1 MSDYMNP
8 RAAHRSRRREDDRQN
23 LLAGIALL
31 TLFLVIIG
39 FAVFRPATPEPAQAH
54 ALTSVTNTASVKSGT
69 TVVRLGL
76 DNGGQ
81 WLLSAQSTKW
91 AVASIIVDPGQ
102 CVSINGGAQRCS
114 SGASLRIPLGLGQYY
129 VRRTR

>member
-8 RAAHRSRRREDDRQN
+8 RAAHTTRRDDDRRN
-23 LLAGIALL
+23 LFAGVALL

-39 FAVFRPATPEPAQAH
+39 FAVFSPPTEEPAQAH
-54 ALTSVTNTASVKSGT
+54 AMTSVTNTASVKSGT

-76 DNGGQ
+76 DGGGQ

-91 AVASIIVDPGQ
+91 AVTSIIVDPGQ

-114 SGASLRIPLGLGQYY
+114 SGASLYIPLGLGQYY